1 MTQNSSKKSFAA
13 LVGATLLLA
22 SAAASATP
30 VIVSAYDNNIADG
43 IAKISGI
50 TLAAGQH
57 FTASAALDDTWNFGG
72 GNPAYETNADGMG
85 WTMNIGNPDGSTLQ
99 AHFGALIGQIGSGN
113 FFTVGTA
120 FDGLAGNAGMLKFYY
135 VDSDRGG
142 NIGTVS
148 ADVNV
153 TALPEPASMLL
164 TGVALGALGMARRR
178 KA

>member
-1 MTQNSSKKSFAA
+1 MSLTPSKKSIAA

-22 SAAASATP
+22 SALASATP

-43 IAKISGI
+43 APKVSGF

-57 FTASAALDDTWNFGG
+57 FTVSAAANDTWNFGG

-85 WTMNIGNPDGSTLQ
+85 WIMNIGNPDGSVLQ
-99 AHFGALIGQIGSGN
+99 AHFGALIGQIGTGN
-113 FFTVGTA
+113 FFNVGTA
-120 FDGLAGNAGMLKFYY
+120 FDGVANASGSLKFFY

-142 NIGTVS
+142 NIGTVT

-153 TALPEPASMLL
+153 AALPEPASMLL
-164 TGVALGALGMARRR
+164 TAVALGALGLARRR